1 MKIKKKEVSRLHEII
16 YGPSFYDG
24 NEEVSEIKLILNKIC
39 ERSQNKSE
47 TKTVQEEPVGLE
59 KFFRRMAS
67 FDHRMGLFNNII
79 KQGEPM
85 VAASTDETIIFKGG
99 LRDAVEAIK
108 ENEDRHKQDL
118 DAIRRE
124 ADEALLN
131 IKKSVYDTDPKI
143 GDVGFFNLGI
153 PNAPIVYGRIRNFTG
168 NNYQDTH
175 GNWYVGFSKTPP
187 ELK

>member
-24 NEEVSEIKLILNKIC
+24 NDEVCEIKLILNKIC

-47 TKTVQEEPVGLE
+47 TKTVQEEPVDLE

-79 KQGEPM
+79 KQGEAM
-85 VAASTDETIIFKGG
+85 VAASTDETTIFKGG
-99 LRDAVEAIK
+99 LRDAVEALS
-108 ENEDRHKQDL
+108 E
-118 DAIRRE
+118 
-124 ADEALLN
+124 
-131 IKKSVYDTDPKI
+131 PKI
-143 GDVGFFNLGI
+143 GDVGFFWTTGGDTRYGKI
-153 PNAPIVYGRIRNFTG
+153 KEISSSEFKGETYTVYRIDQSDGCEF
-168 NNYQDTH
+168 
-175 GNWYVGFSKTPP
+175 YVHFSKTPP